1 MLSFLVWVTIA
12 PILLGSV
19 FIHLFYKH
27 LLFTMYKWNTYM
39 ENGNSAFKELSV
51 QWKESKVDSRVET
64 YIYISVYIYIYT
76 LFFSS
81 DILGSSLTFSVLL
94 REETNFL
101 GSTWS

>member
-64 YIYISVYIYIYT
+64 YIYISVYISQNPKARKDPPSPKYALI
-76 LFFSS
+76 SS
-81 DILGSSLTFSVLL
+81 
-94 REETNFL
+94 
-101 GSTWS
+101 